1 MKKLK
6 FDVTG
11 MTCSACQAH
20 VEKAVRNV
28 SGVSA
33 VNVNLLQNSMQVEF
47 DDGLIGALQ
56 IISAVE
62 RAGYG
67 ASEKGAKSDNKAGS
81 AGDEIRKM
89 KTRLISSVCFL
100 IPLFYIC
107 MGHMFGLPVPSI
119 LSGHENMMI
128 FAITQLLLTVPIIA
142 LNFHFF
148 RNGFKNLLHRSPNM
162 DSLIALGATAAF
174 VYSLYGTYMI
184 AYYMG
189 RNELNTAHRYM
200 MNLYYESCGMIL
212 TLITVGKYLEAKS
225 KRKTSDAV
233 SKLVNLAPKTAIV
246 IRDGRETEIPA
257 SEIAVGD
264 IFILKAGTAVPC
276 DATVIEGNCSV
287 DQSALTGESIPV
299 EKSTGDTLM
308 SASVST
314 GGFVKCRCD
323 KAEKDSTLSQIIT
336 LVEEASATKAPIA
349 RLADKI
355 SGIFV
360 PVVIAIAV
368 VSAVAWI
375 LITDDFAAALKA
387 GISVLV
393 ISCPCSLGLA
403 TPTAIMVG
411 TGKGASNGILIKS
424 AESLETAHHVS
435 AVVLD
440 KTGTCTEGK
449 PSVREIVLNGIGESE
464 FLTLV
469 GSVETNS
476 SHPLAKSIIEYCSER
491 KISLN
496 PCTDYKET
504 EGGGLSGK
512 VNDRSIIIGNSRLM
526 EQNRIDISEF
536 VTKSQE
542 LAEIGA
548 IPLYT
553 AIDGRC
559 AGIISVADPVK
570 KTSKEAVDSLKS
582 MGIRTIMLTGDNA
595 RTAET
600 IRRQLGIDEV
610 YAELLPQNKTSVI
623 KDLQAKGERVA
634 MIGDGINDA
643 PALAAA
649 DVGIAVGAG
658 QDIAIESAD
667 IVLMKNDLR
676 DAVEAIRLSKATIR
690 NIKQNLF
697 WALFYN
703 ALGIP
708 LAAGLFYPIFHWQL
722 NPMFGAAAMSLSSV
736 CVVTNALR
744 LNFFKTHKSSTVEDT
759 VTEKPHITVE
769 NQREEVNTM
778 KKTMK
783 IEGMMCS
790 HCTGMVT
797 KVLNAID
804 GVSAEVSLDDKCAY
818 IELSKEVSND
828 VLKNAVTDAGY
839 EVISIA

>member
-6 FDVTG
+6 FDVMG

-47 DDGLIGALQ
+47 DDALTGVLQ

-62 RAGYG
+62 RAGYRAAEKG
-67 ASEKGAKSDNKAGS
+67 VKSEKS
-81 AGDEIRKM
+81 ADSTNDEIKKM
-89 KTRLISSVCFL
+89 KNRLIFSVCFL

-189 RNELNTAHRYM
+189 RNGLDTAHGYM

-225 KRKTSDAV
+225 KRRTSDAV
-233 SKLVNLAPKTAIV
+233 NKLVNLAPKTAIV
-246 IRDGRETEIPA
+246 IRDGIETEIPA

-264 IFILKAGTAVPC
+264 IFILKAGKVVPC
-276 DATVIEGNCSV
+276 DATIIEGNCSV
-287 DQSALTGESIPV
+287 DQSALTGESMPV
-299 EKSTGDTLM
+299 EKSIGDTLM

-314 GGFVKCRCD
+314 GGFVKCHCD

-368 VSAVAWI
+368 ISSVVWI
-375 LITDDFAAALKA
+375 LVTNDFAAALKA

-449 PSVREIVLNGIGESE
+449 PSVREIILNGIDESE
-464 FLTLV
+464 FLTLI

-476 SHPLAKSIIEYCSER
+476 SHPLARSIIEYCSKR

-496 PCTDYKET
+496 LCTDYKET

-526 EQNRIDISEF
+526 KQNRIDISAL

-542 LAEIGA
+542 LAESGA
-548 IPLYT
+548 IPLY
-553 AIDGRC
+553 AAVDGKC
-559 AGIISVADPVK
+559 MGIISVADPVK

-595 RTAET
+595 RTAEA

-610 YAELLPQNKTSVI
+610 HAELLPQNKTSII
-623 KDLQAKGERVA
+623 KELQGKDECVA

-643 PALAAA
+643 PALATA

-676 DAVEAIRLSKATIR
+676 DAAEAIRLSKATIR

-744 LNFFKTHKSSTVEDT
+744 LNFFKTHKSSSIEDA
-759 VTEKPHITVE
+759 VTEESHVTVE
-769 NQREEVNTM
+769 NQRKEVNIM

-783 IEGMMCS
+783 IEGMMCN

-818 IELSKEVSND
+818 IELSKEVSDD
-828 VLKNAVTDAGY
+828 VLKNAVTEAGY
-839 EVISIA
+839 EVISLD

>member
-1 MKKLK
+1 MKKVK

-47 DDGLIGALQ
+47 NDSLTNVLQ

-67 ASEKGAKSDNKAGS
+67 ASEKGAKSEKS
-81 AGDEIRKM
+81 ADSTNDEIKKM
-89 KTRLISSVCFL
+89 KNRLISSVCFL

-128 FAITQLLLTVPIIA
+128 FALTQLLLTVPIIA

-148 RNGFKNLLHRSPNM
+148 RNGFRNLLHCSPNM

-174 VYSLYGTYMI
+174 VYSLYGTYMT

-189 RNELNTAHRYM
+189 RNELNAAHGYM

-233 SKLVNLAPKTAIV
+233 SKLVNLAPKIALV

-264 IFILKAGTAVPC
+264 IFIVKAGMSVPC
-276 DATVIEGNCSV
+276 DATIIEGNCSV

-299 EKSTGDTLM
+299 EKNIGDTLM

-323 KAEKDSTLSQIIT
+323 KVEKDSTLSQIIT

-360 PVVIAIAV
+360 PIVIAIAV
-368 VSAVAWI
+368 ISSVVWI
-375 LITDDFAAALKA
+375 LVTNDFASALKA

-449 PSVREIVLNGIGESE
+449 PSVREIILNGIGESE
-464 FLTLV
+464 FLTLI

-496 PCTDYKET
+496 PCDDYRET
-504 EGGGLSGK
+504 EGGGLSGN
-512 VNDRSIIIGNSRLM
+512 VNNREIIIGNHRLM
-526 EQNRIDISEF
+526 EQNNIDISVF
-536 VTKSQE
+536 SAKSAE
-542 LAEIGA
+542 LAENGA
-548 IPLYT
+548 IPLY
-553 AIDGRC
+553 AAVDGRC
-559 AGIISVADPVK
+559 TGIISVADPVK

-582 MGIRTIMLTGDNA
+582 MGIKTIMLTGDNA

-600 IRRQLGIDEV
+600 IRQQLSIDEV
-610 YAELLPQNKTSVI
+610 HAELLPQDKTSVI
-623 KDLQAKGERVA
+623 KDLQQKGERIA

-643 PALAAA
+643 PALASA

-690 NIKQNLF
+690 NIRQNLF

-744 LNFFKTHKSSTVEDT
+744 LNFFRTHSDNEKTD
-759 VTEKPHITVE
+759 ITAE

-818 IELSKEVSND
+818 IELSKEVSDD
-828 VLKNAVTDAGY
+828 VLKNAVTEAGY
-839 EVISIA
+839 EVISLD

>member
-1 MKKLK
+1 MKKVK

-20 VEKAVRNV
+20 VEKAVRNIP
-28 SGVSA
+28 GVA
-33 VNVNLLQNSMQVEF
+33 IVNVNLLQNSMQVEF
-47 DDGLIGALQ
+47 DESSTGTPQ

-62 RAGYG
+62 QAGYG
-67 ASEKGAKSDNKAGS
+67 ASERGVKSDTNS
-81 AGDEIRKM
+81 AGDEISKM
-89 KTRLISSVCFL
+89 KTRLIASVCFL

-107 MGHMFGLPVPSI
+107 MGHMVGLPVPSI
-119 LSGHENMMI
+119 LSGQENMMI
-128 FAITQLLLTVPIIA
+128 FALTQLILTIPIIA

-162 DSLIALGATAAF
+162 DSLIALGASAAF
-174 VYSLYGTYMI
+174 VYSLYGTYMT

-189 RNELNTAHRYM
+189 RNELPTAHGYI
-200 MNLYYESCGMIL
+200 MNLYYEACGTIL

-225 KRKTSDAV
+225 KRRTSDAV

-246 IRDGRETEIPA
+246 IRNGKETEISA
-257 SEIAVGD
+257 ADITVGD
-264 IFILKAGTAVPC
+264 VFILKAGASVPC
-276 DATVIEGNCSV
+276 DATVIEGSCSV

-299 EKSTGDTLM
+299 EKTVGDTLM

-323 KAEKDSTLSQIIT
+323 KTEQNSTLAQIIS
-336 LVEEASATKAPIA
+336 LVEDASATKAPIA

-360 PVVIAIAV
+360 PVVITIAV
-368 VSAVAWI
+368 LSAVIWFI
-375 LITDDFAAALKA
+375 VTKNFAVALKA

-449 PSVREIVLNGIGESE
+449 PSVQEITLSGISE
-464 FLTLV
+464 KDFLLLA
-469 GSVETNS
+469 GSVEKNS
-476 SHPLAKSIIEYCSER
+476 SHPLAKSIIEYCSAKNVQLAVCE
-491 KISLN
+491 
-496 PCTDYKET
+496 DYTET
-504 EGGGLSGK
+504 AGGGLSGK
-512 VNDRSIIIGNSRLM
+512 VNGRSIIIGNSRLM
-526 EQNRIDISEF
+526 KQNNIDVS
-536 VTKSQE
+536 VMSTKS
-542 LAEIGA
+542 AEIARMGA
-548 IPLYT
+548 VPLYT
-553 AIDGRC
+553 AVDGRC
-559 AGIISVADPVK
+559 AGIITVADPVK
-570 KTSKEAVDSLKS
+570 KTSKEAVDMLKS
-582 MGIRTIMLTGDNA
+582 MGIKTIMLTGDNTV
-595 RTAET
+595 TAET
-600 IRRQLGIDEV
+600 IRKQLGIDEV
-610 YAELLPQNKTSVI
+610 HAELLPQDKTSVI
-623 KDLQAKGERVA
+623 KELQSDGERVA

-643 PALAAA
+643 PALAVA

-658 QDIAIESAD
+658 QDIAIEAAD
-667 IVLMKNDLR
+667 IILMKNDLR
-676 DAVEAIRLSKATIR
+676 DAAEAIRLSKATIR

-736 CVVTNALR
+736 CVVANALR
-744 LNFFKTHKSSTVEDT
+744 LNFFKMQKSADEPHTIESPHK
-759 VTEKPHITVE
+759 
-769 NQREEVNTM
+769 EVNVV

-783 IEGMMCS
+783 INGMMCS

-804 GVSAEVSLDDKCAY
+804 GVSAEVSLEDKCAY
-818 IELSKEVSND
+818 IELSKEVSDD
-828 VLKNAVTDAGY
+828 VLKNAVTEAGY
-839 EVISIA
+839 DVVSLD

>member
-1 MKKLK
+1 MKKVK

-28 SGVSA
+28 SGVAA

-47 DDGLIGALQ
+47 DESSTGAPQ

-67 ASEKGAKSDNKAGS
+67 ASEKGAKSENKADS

-128 FAITQLLLTVPIIA
+128 FALTQLILTIPIIV

-174 VYSLYGTYMI
+174 VYSMYGTYMV

-189 RNELNTAHRYM
+189 RNELPTAHEYM
-200 MNLYYESCGMIL
+200 MNLYYESCGTIL

-233 SKLVNLAPKTAIV
+233 SKLVNLAPKTAVV
-246 IRDGRETEIPA
+246 IRNGRETEIPV

-264 IFILKAGTAVPC
+264 IFILKAGASVPC

-299 EKSTGDTLM
+299 EKSVGDTLM

-314 GGFVKCRCD
+314 GGFVKCHCD
-323 KAEKDSTLSQIIT
+323 KTEQNSTLAQIIA
-336 LVEEASATKAPIA
+336 LVEDASATKAPIA

-368 VSAVAWI
+368 LSAVIW
-375 LITDDFAAALKA
+375 LFITNDFAAALKA

-424 AESLETAHHVS
+424 AESLETAHHVN

-449 PSVREIVLNGIGESE
+449 PSVQEIILNGTAEKE

-469 GSVETNS
+469 GSVEKNS
-476 SHPLAKSIIEYCSER
+476 SHPLAKSIIEYCS
-491 KISLN
+491 KKNIQL
-496 PCTDYKET
+496 TDCNDYSET

-512 VNDRSIIIGNSRLM
+512 VNGKSIIIGNSRLM
-526 EQNRIDISEF
+526 KQNNIDVSEF
-536 VTKSQE
+536 STKS
-542 LAEIGA
+542 AEIAESGA

-559 AGIISVADPVK
+559 AGIITVADPVK
-570 KTSKEAVDSLKS
+570 KTSKEAVDMLKS
-582 MGIRTIMLTGDNA
+582 MGIKTIMLTGDNA

-610 YAELLPQNKTSVI
+610 HAELLPQNKTSVI
-623 KDLQAKGERVA
+623 RKLQSDGRRVA

-643 PALAAA
+643 PALAVA

-658 QDIAIESAD
+658 QDIAIETAD
-667 IVLMKNDLR
+667 IILMKNDLR
-676 DAVEAIRLSKATIR
+676 DAAEAIRLSKATIR

-708 LAAGLFYPIFHWQL
+708 LAAGLFYPLFHWQL

-744 LNFFKTHKSSTVEDT
+744 LNFFKMEKSIAESDGE
-759 VTEKPHITVE
+759 PHIIG
-769 NQREEVNTM
+769 NPHEEVNTV

-818 IELSKEVSND
+818 IELSKEVSDD
-828 VLKNAVTDAGY
+828 VLKNAVTEAGY
-839 EVISIA
+839 DVISLD